1 MATVIRNICFLASR
15 KGSALAALVPIIVF
29 ALACATGVVEKQ
41 REDSFFV
48 RSSSTLIVKT
58 DGGRINVSAG
68 PEGVI
73 VIHAALHG
81 SSKVNYQVSRVGD
94 TITIEA
100 THVDLFKSLWRWH
113 R

>member
-15 KGSALAALVPIIVF
+15 KGSALAALAPIIVF

-48 RSSSTLIVKT
+48 RPSSTLIVNS

-68 PEGVI
+68 PEGVV
-73 VIHAALHG
+73 VIHAALHS

-94 TITIEA
+94 TITI
-100 THVDLFKSLWRWH
+100 
-113 R
+113 